1 MPRLQPVRYTKIDDR
16 PESMIAREK
25 LAMASTDG
33 RVDESVGTELNTY
46 QVLELLDGSL
56 GKLSARLTPMK
67 IMIMIEVARSGT
79 YPKYRDRIRKCR
91 SPDQAGIKNH

>member
-33 RVDESVGTELNTY
+33 RVDESVDTELNTY

-56 GKLSARLTPMK
+56 VGE
-67 IMIMIEVARSGT
+67 IERNADTDEDHDHDRSGAIGNVSQV
-79 YPKYRDRIRKCR
+79 PR
-91 SPDQAGIKNH
+91 